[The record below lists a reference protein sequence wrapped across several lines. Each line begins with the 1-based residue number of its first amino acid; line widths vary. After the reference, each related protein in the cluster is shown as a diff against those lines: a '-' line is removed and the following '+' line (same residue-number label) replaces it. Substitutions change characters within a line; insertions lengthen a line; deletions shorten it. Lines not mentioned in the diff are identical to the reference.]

1 MTAILAAK
9 LNRVV
14 HFVFADIRR
23 LAALGESEQ
32 IRELAEVAELIPEYL
47 TSEREADLLAIRGGL
62 GSYARK
68 RGGVGRPLS
77 RTLGREEGGVARLF
91 GGPAG
96 AVDWNRESRGDG
108 YEPVD
113 AVGSRWTS
121 AK

>member
-14 HFVFADIRR
+14 HFAFADIRR

-62 GSYARK
+62 DSYARK
-68 RGGVGRPLS
+68 RGGMAGRLL
-77 RTLGREEGGVARLF
+77 RTLEMDEAEFVALY
-91 GGPAG
+91 GTPIGT
-96 AVDWNRESRGDG
+96 VDWNRESRGDG